1 MLKKGSKL
9 YSILTGTC
17 PKCQN
22 DYMYKNKNPYIVTE
36 IMKMHDHCKVCGTVY
51 KMEPNFF
58 FGAMYVSYGLAV
70 GESIIAFAICFL
82 LLKMS
87 IGQSFVAILV
97 SLLLLMPPITRLS
110 RNIYINMFINYDPK
124 RDPSADKRS
133 A

>member
-22 DYMYKNKNPYIVTE
+22 ENMYVNKNPYVITE
-36 IMKMHDHCKVCGTVY
+36 TMKMHERCGYCGTRY

-70 GESIIAFAICFL
+70 AESMIAFAICFL
-82 LLKMS
+82 LLDLS
-87 IGQSFVAILV
+87 IGQSFVVILV
-97 SLLLLMPPITRLS
+97 SLFLLMPLITRLS
-110 RNIYINMFINYDPK
+110 RNIYINMFMSYDK
-124 RDPSADKRS
+124 SLDSKAKND
-133 A
+133 